1 MRPIFLLLP
10 IMAAL
15 MIGGLMVMAEQ
26 SDDSDALTRTWTSGS
41 CTCTLDDSTGVFTVT
56 GNGAM

>member
-1 MRPIFLLLP
+1 MKPIYLLP
-10 IMAAL
+10 ILAVL
-15 MIGGLMVMAEQ
+15 MIGGLALAEH

-56 GNGAM
+56 GTGAM

>member
-1 MRPIFLLLP
+1 MRPLFMILP
-10 IMAAL
+10 ILAVL
-15 MIGGLMVMAEQ
+15 MIGGLVIAEQ